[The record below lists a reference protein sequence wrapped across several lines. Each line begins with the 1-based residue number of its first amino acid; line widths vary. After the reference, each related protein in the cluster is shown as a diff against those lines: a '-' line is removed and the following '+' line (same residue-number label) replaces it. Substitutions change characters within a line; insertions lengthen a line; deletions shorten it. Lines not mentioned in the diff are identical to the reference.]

1 LYYPIFMKAIVLA
14 GGHATRL
21 WPITKNRAKP
31 LLPLGER
38 PIIDYIIDDMDDVD
52 DIIISTN
59 EKFAGDFEDYIDDY
73 DRDNVRVVVEEQDS
87 EEEKPGTIGAIIKLL
102 DKEGIEDDLVVIGGD
117 NYYSFDIAD
126 FIDFAQEKESPANV
140 VYDVEDKDMATSFG
154 IVDTEGDE
162 ITGFEEK
169 PDVPPSTLAST
180 ACYFF
185 PEDEVSLF
193 HEYEDYFKQTDVPAE
208 QYLDE
213 PGRLIEWAHE
223 QTPMYAFS
231 FTGDWFDI
239 GTPEGYIS
247 AMDELMDTDI
257 VNGKTEDS
265 RIGKNVFIMEGAEIE
280 NSTVKNSIIFP
291 EAEIKDSEIRSSII
305 DCDTDI
311 RDTEL
316 NDAII
321 GKHTSL

>member
-1 LYYPIFMKAIVLA
+1 MKAIILA

-31 LLPLGER
+31 LLPLGEK
-38 PIIDYIIDDMDDVD
+38 PIIEYIVEDMEDVD

-59 EKFAGDFEDYIDDY
+59 EKFAGDFENYIKEY
-73 DRDNVRVVVEEQDS
+73 NRENARVVIEEQDS

-102 DKEGIEDDLVVIGGD
+102 DKEGLEDDLLVIGGD

-126 FIDFAQEKESPANV
+126 FLEFAQDKDAPANV
-140 VYDVEDKDMATSFG
+140 VYDVEDKDMASSFG

-169 PDVPPSTLAST
+169 PDIPPSTLAST

-185 PEDEVSLF
+185 PEDKVSLF
-193 HEYEDYFKQTDVPAE
+193 HEYERHFKETDIPAE

-223 QTPMYAFS
+223 RTPMYAYSFS
-231 FTGDWFDI
+231 GDWYDI
-239 GTPEGYIS
+239 GTPKGYLN
-247 AMDELMDTDI
+247 AMNAIVDQDI
-257 VNGKTEDS
+257 INGIVENS
-265 RIGKNVFIMEGAEIE
+265 QIGENVFIMEGATVENSIIE
-280 NSTVKNSIIFP
+280 NSIVFP
-291 EAEIKDSEIRSSII
+291 EAEIEDSNIRDSII
-305 DCDTDI
+305 D
-311 RDTEL
+311 RDTEVEKTQL

-321 GKHTSL
+321 GEHTSL

>member
-1 LYYPIFMKAIVLA
+1 MKAIVLA

-38 PIIDYIIDDMDDVD
+38 PIIDYIIDDMEGLDE
-52 DIIISTN
+52 IIISTN
-59 EKFAGDFEDYIDDY
+59 EKFAGDFEEYAEEY
-73 DRDNVRVVVEEQDS
+73 GRDNVRVVVEEQDS

-102 DKEGIEDDLVVIGGD
+102 DKEGLDDDLVVVGGD

-126 FIDFAQEKESPANV
+126 FIGFAQDKESPANV
-140 VYDVEDKDMATSFG
+140 VYDVKDKDMATSFG

-185 PEDEVSLF
+185 PQDKISLF
-193 HEYEDYFKQTDVPAE
+193 HDYEDHFRQTDVPAE
-208 QYLDE
+208 KYLDE

-223 QTPMYAFS
+223 KTPMYAYS
-231 FTGDWFDI
+231 FDGSWFDI

-247 AMDELMDTDI
+247 AMDAVVDADV
-257 VNGKTEDS
+257 VNGKTENSEIVD
-265 RIGKNVFIMEGAEIE
+265 NVFIMNGAEVK
-280 NSTVKNSIIFP
+280 NSTIRNSIIFP
-291 EAEIKDSEIRSSII
+291 DAEIEDSEIRNSII
-305 DCDTDI
+305 DKDTEI
-311 RDTEL
+311 KDTEL

-321 GKHTSL
+321 GMHTTL